1 MIHKF
6 RMELYI
12 EPQESKQIKPL
23 KKIISFIGIFPH
35 IDQTM
40 TTQQKP
46 VRSRKVQSNSVEC
59 PISKNLAGHILHSH
73 GTWSIQQFFFFFLIQ
88 WLSIC
93 LMRRP
98 NFQGPVYWA
107 LMMSVSAGH
116 WILLFHLPSSPPCLN
131 THRHILA
138 NSSQFQEWLADS
150 IFTYIC
156 NCL

>member
-73 GTWSIQQFFFFFLIQ
+73 GTWSIQQFFFFFDTVAKYMFNAKTKFPRA
-88 WLSIC
+88 C
-93 LMRRP
+93 LLGLDDVCLCWP
-98 NFQGPVYWA
+98 LDSP
-107 LMMSVSAGH
+107 L
-116 WILLFHLPSSPPCLN
+116 SSPIFPSLSEHTQ
-131 THRHILA
+131 THPGKL
-138 NSSQFQEWLADS
+138 QLV
-150 IFTYIC
+150 
-156 NCL
+156 LGVVG